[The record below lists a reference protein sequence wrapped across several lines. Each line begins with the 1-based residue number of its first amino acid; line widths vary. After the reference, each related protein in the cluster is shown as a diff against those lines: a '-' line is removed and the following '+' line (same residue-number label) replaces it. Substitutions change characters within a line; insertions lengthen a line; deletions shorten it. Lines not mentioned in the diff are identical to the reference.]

1 MKRTRGFTLIEVMIV
16 IATVLILAAIA
27 IPPLQRA
34 LNDHKGI
41 TPELI
46 EQATD
51 QKKPPAEMSKD
62 TETVNNVRVLVSVA
76 LIVVMI
82 SSIMVIILTRIS
94 QKKIKAQLDRLGPRY
109 ILYGNP
115 EDPPE
120 RTDTYGKLMDERLKK
135 SIRKGKQLKG
145 FLQIP
150 MTQFKRLWD
159 AVIDVLFRGPDT
171 E

>member
-41 TPELI
+41 MPELI
-46 EQATD
+46 EQAVD

-62 TETVNNVRVLVSVA
+62 AKTTNNMSISVFVA
-76 LIVVMI
+76 LTIVLI
-82 SSIMVIILTRIS
+82 ASIIVIIFTLIS
-94 QKKIKAQLDRLGPRY
+94 RRKIKAQLDLLGPGC

-115 EDPPE
+115 EDPLE
-120 RTDTYGKLMDERLKK
+120 RHDICGKLMDEGLKK
-135 SIRKGKQLKG
+135 SIRKSKQLKG

-150 MTQFKRLWD
+150 MTQIKRIWD